1 LRKHHS
7 LMVHSF
13 PWLEYTAEDLVYHD
27 KPIQPKFG
35 GKIRVGIVSS
45 YFSADTSIWGNFG
58 ETIQRLQ
65 SHPKLDISFIYYH
78 TQGSDSITPK
88 DEHLSNNPDSNI
100 YLTTEE
106 QNQTPS
112 QNTPDWITANRHKI
126 EEQQFDV
133 LLYLDMFMNMQM
145 NKMATSKL
153 APVQICTHGHPVT
166 SGIPPKIMDYYLS
179 WSLAELP
186 DAQKFYTEELYLIQT
201 DEPWE
206 YYEPRTN
213 HEISRISG
221 MPFSQYTRQNID
233 FLDVELLQKP
243 TAKWYFC
250 SQAPFKFSMVFDQ
263 ILGDILRKDSN
274 AVILLV
280 ELRNKELEGMM
291 KVIEKRLES
300 FGVDLNR
307 IVFIPRMEHHLLM
320 AMYKLSDVIL
330 DSVFF
335 GGDTTTREAL
345 EVGAPVITYPGK
357 TIGQRWT
364 QAYYRTM
371 GMLDFIAKDADDYV
385 KIAVDV
391 ANLED
396 GDQMELRNRIRSL
409 AQEKLYRVD
418 SSEKW
423 AEAIIDMAERPRY
436 WHWRGSVFDDVKDEL

>member
-1 LRKHHS
+1 
-7 LMVHSF
+7 
-13 PWLEYTAEDLVYHD
+13 
-27 KPIQPKFG
+27 
-35 GKIRVGIVSS
+35 
-45 YFSADTSIWGNFG
+45 
-58 ETIQRLQ
+58 
-65 SHPKLDISFIYYH
+65 
-78 TQGSDSITPK
+78 
-88 DEHLSNNPDSNI
+88 
-100 YLTTEE
+100 
-106 QNQTPS
+106 
-112 QNTPDWITANRHKI
+112 
-126 EEQQFDV
+126 
-133 LLYLDMFMNMQM
+133 
-145 NKMATSKL
+145 
-153 APVQICTHGHPVT
+153 
-166 SGIPPKIMDYYLS
+166 
-179 WSLAELP
+179 
-186 DAQKFYTEELYLIQT
+186 
-201 DEPWE
+201 
-206 YYEPRTN
+206 
-213 HEISRISG
+213 
-221 MPFSQYTRQNID
+221 
-233 FLDVELLQKP
+233 
-243 TAKWYFC
+243 
-250 SQAPFKFSMVFDQ
+250 
-263 ILGDILRKDSN
+263 
-274 AVILLV
+274 
-280 ELRNKELEGMM
+280 MM

-371 GMLDFIAKDADDYV
+371 GMLDFIAKDADEYV

-396 GDQMELRNRIRSL
+396 GDKMELRNRIRSL